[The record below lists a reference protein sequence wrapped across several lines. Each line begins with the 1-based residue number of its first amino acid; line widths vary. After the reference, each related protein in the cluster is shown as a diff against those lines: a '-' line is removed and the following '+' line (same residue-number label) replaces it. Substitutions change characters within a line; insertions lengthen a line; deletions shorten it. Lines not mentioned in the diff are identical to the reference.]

1 MPTSLLGL
9 TNKAR
14 DNKHYVFKNLYVLIN
29 EEFLHDCWELIR
41 KDAASGVD
49 KVSAQDYEQN
59 LDENIRNLVEGL
71 KRNFYHAKLVRRH
84 YIPKPDGRLRPLGIP
99 ATQDKLM
106 QLAVA
111 RILQAIYEQD
121 FLPCSY
127 GYRPNRSALGAVDR
141 LTIKLQFG
149 RYNYVVE
156 ADIAGFFD
164 NLDHSKLIEM
174 LAARIEDR
182 RFLGL
187 IKKWLKAGVL
197 DTDGKVIYPTSGSPQ
212 GGIVS
217 PVLANVYLHFV
228 LDLWFENKV
237 KANCKGQACLVR
249 YADDF
254 VCGFQNHDD
263 AETFYKALDW
273 RLEHFGLR
281 LAPDKSR
288 VFHFSSSDKSGRFD
302 FLGFEFYW
310 GPNRA
315 GEHYIKRRT
324 SRKKLKT
331 SLQNFTI
338 WCRANRN
345 LPIGE
350 LFRKLIRKLR
360 GYYNYY
366 AITDNLSGVEEFYH
380 VGMRILMKWLN
391 RRSQRRSFTWQGFRD
406 VLLHFAVPRPRIVH
420 RLTRDWKTRRSM
432 A

>member
-29 EEFLHDCWELIR
+29 EEFLHDCWKLIR
-41 KDAASGVD
+41 KDAACGVD
-49 KVSAQDYEQN
+49 RVSAQEYEQN
-59 LDENIRNLVEGL
+59 LDENIRNLVDGL

-127 GYRPNRSALGAVDR
+127 GYRPNRSALDAVDR

-197 DTDGKVIYPTSGSPQ
+197 DTDGKVIYPTLGSPQ

-254 VCGFQNHDD
+254 VCGFQNQDD

-273 RLEHFGLR
+273 RLEQFGLR

-315 GEHYIKRRT
+315 GEYYIKRRT

-331 SLQNFTI
+331 SLQNFTV

-345 LPIGE
+345 LPIRD

-406 VLLHFAVPRPRIVH
+406 VLLHFDVPRPRIVH
-420 RLTRDWKTRRSM
+420 RLSRDWKTRRSM